1 MRFRRIRELREDHD
15 LTQQAVED
23 YLHVRRSVYRR
34 YELGEREI
42 PVWAV
47 IQLSELYHTTTD
59 YILERSD
66 QMEYKA
72 DNVTV

>member
-1 MRFRRIRELREDHD
+1 MYFRRIRELREDHD
-15 LTQQAVED
+15 LTQQTVAD

-42 PVWAV
+42 PVWAL
-47 IQLSELYHTTTD
+47 IQLAALYQTTTD

-66 QMEYKA
+66 QNEISGCKIM
-72 DNVTV
+72 